1 MDLPGAVLPGSDL
14 ITTHNLCE
22 SLLRIVNPINSTAKV
37 EILSFPCHNPSEI
50 IVYYIEMTIKEFNQ
64 RFVSLRPELEAVA
77 KAMAGNGD
85 DAEDA
90 VQETLLR
97 LWVRRDS
104 LDGHPNHR
112 ALAMASLRNI
122 IRDKWRKDQHKA
134 TAHGERLENVGMES
148 PPMFNDEMETIRY
161 IVDHLPPLQ
170 ATVFR
175 MKEIEGYDSKEIIAI
190 TGCSEANLRQLLS
203 RARRK
208 IREEFVRLNG
218 Q

>member
-1 MDLPGAVLPGSDL
+1 MD
-14 ITTHNLCE
+14 
-22 SLLRIVNPINSTAKV
+22 
-37 EILSFPCHNPSEI
+37 
-50 IVYYIEMTIKEFNQ
+50 IKGFNQ

-77 KAMAGNGD
+77 KAMVGNED

-104 LDGHPNHR
+104 LDNHPNPK
-112 ALAMASLRNI
+112 ALAIAALRNI
-122 IRDKWRKDQHKA
+122 IRDKWRKDQHEA
-134 TAHGERLENVGMES
+134 TTGGEGIENVRIEN
-148 PPMFNDEMETIRY
+148 PPNFSDEMEVIRY
-161 IVDHLPPLQ
+161 IVDHLPTLQ

-208 IREEFVRLNG
+208 IREEFIRLNG
-218 Q
+218 K